1 LTALQRFEPVYF
13 QLRHLQLA
21 GWRSGPVN
29 APLCLCLHGWQ
40 DNANSFA
47 ALAPYLTDVQLLAI
61 DLPGHGQSGHRSAGA
76 HYHFADWLDELCELF
91 QLMQQPT
98 ATVHTKL
105 PIHLIGHSMGGMI
118 GTMLAATFPEYIRSL
133 ILLDSFGL
141 VTAEADNTT
150 RQLRQALLSRQKLPP
165 NRRLG
170 YPDLPAAA
178 RARQHQS
185 DFDFASALLL
195 AERGT
200 VQREQSWYW
209 TVDLRLRL
217 TSAYRWDL
225 AQARQ
230 IISDV
235 QAPVLALLATD
246 GLEMIK
252 QARLTFESAYQ
263 QLELIEMPG
272 GHHLQLTQ
280 PAAVAARIQ
289 AFLRVHECRNTD
301 NSAAA
306 GSLKEH

>member
-1 LTALQRFEPVYF
+1 MTATPRFDPVYF

-21 GWRSGPVN
+21 GWRSGPAD

-47 ALAPYLTDVQLLAI
+47 ALAPYLSDVQLLAI

-76 HYHFADWLDELCELF
+76 HYHFADWLDELCEL
-91 QLMQQPT
+91 LELIRQP
-98 ATVHTKL
+98 AAPVHTKL

-133 ILLDSFGL
+133 ILLDSFGF

-170 YPDLPAAA
+170 YPDLAAAA
-178 RARQHQS
+178 RARQQQS

-217 TSAYRWDL
+217 TSAYRWDQ
-225 AQARQ
+225 AQAKQ

-235 QAPVLALLATD
+235 QAPVLALLASD

-252 QARLTFESAYQ
+252 QARLTFETAYQ

-280 PAAVAARIQ
+280 PAAVAAQIQ
-289 AFLRVHECRNTD
+289 AFLRGQECRDSD
-301 NSAAA
+301 NSAVV
-306 GSLKEH
+306 GSPK